1 MASGLIFDDDGNDVT
16 MDTLANP
23 YAIPEPPTTEGGVW
37 GSYVDYLDELR
48 ALAARLTTERNTPPG
63 PLTCTKENHDR

>member
-23 YAIPEPPTTEGGVW
+23 YAIPEIG
-37 GSYVDYLDELR
+37 R
-48 ALAARLTTERNTPPG
+48 A
-63 PLTCTKENHDR
+63 HV